1 LLPRLVGVDQ
11 PTKETIMPK
20 ALVVATTMFVML
32 SPAFAN
38 PSYEAEWGLSTYPSA
53 GECHFVTQQTVTPTG
68 HRVHEQHQVCN

>member
-1 LLPRLVGVDQ
+1 LLPRLVGVHQ

-38 PSYEAEWGLSTYPSA
+38 PSYEAEWGLSTYPS
-53 GECHFVTQQTVTPTG
+53 GGQCHFVTQQTVTPTG

>member
-1 LLPRLVGVDQ
+1 ML
-11 PTKETIMPK
+11 K
-20 ALVVATTMFVML
+20 ALVVAMTTFVLL

-53 GECHFVTQQTVTPTG
+53 GRCHFVTQQTVTPTG